1 MDKSRTAH
9 FGDPCIFCGVGHDD
23 IEPGPCP
30 ANDGKI
36 HVAHYASL
44 GVRQDGVEH
53 YRYRTTDGKVHEV
66 YSHVSNRLPY
76 WRSEEHTSELQSLM
90 RIQYAVFC
98 LIIQQHKTL

>member
-36 HVAHYASL
+36 RVAHYASL

-76 WRSEEHTSELQSLM
+76 WHFGWADDFTQPPAYDVGLRMAQVT
-90 RIQYAVFC
+90 A
-98 LIIQQHKTL
+98 